1 MVTKK
6 KSKAA
11 KEPQFKEKD
20 DGTYQSRSSIDNPP
34 RPPKD
39 EKADEPKQQ
48 SLIDE
53 PDAVE
58 RFSQVHDG
66 EQVER
71 SFGVDLCLKLTRQTD
86 GKTIPVPLL
95 SGEWPA
101 NRIQE
106 LITISV
112 KSRLN
117 KQIIEAILDL
127 PKKESK
133 KADEKPAA
141 KCEPKKLNIKKLDEP
156 KKGDAKET
164 KAKDAD
170 KKSDTPTKLQPAWA
184 KGTDKPAADDAR
196 F

>member
-34 RPPKD
+34 CPPKD

-71 SFGVDLCLKLTRQTD
+71 SFGVDLTLKLTRATD

-106 LITISV
+106 LIGISV

-127 PKKESK
+127 PKAESRKAEKMEPEKKET
-133 KADEKPAA
+133 A
-141 KCEPKKLNIKKLDEP
+141 KV
-156 KKGDAKET
+156 T

-170 KKSDTPTKLQPAWA
+170 KKSDAPTKLQPTWA
-184 KGTDKPAADDAR
+184 KGNEKPAADDAR